1 MTNFLNPVSVFSAVL
16 ALVACAAA
24 IHHVLRV
31 GRLKRSLGAKFSGTA
46 PAALSAGSS
55 TRRVAALS
63 VTGVATSA
71 TPRAAERHAVQVG
84 ALRVPAL
91 SGRDSQFDLSQL
103 PLSAIYRRP
112 GLTRGAV
119 RSERRLAVVR

>member
-1 MTNFLNPVSVFSAVL
+1 MTSFLNPVSVFSAVL

-31 GRLKRSLGAKFSGTA
+31 GRLKRALGEKFSGTA
-46 PAALSAGSS
+46 SAALDAGSS

-71 TPRAAERHAVQVG
+71 TLRAAERHALHVG
-84 ALRVPAL
+84 ALRVPAF
-91 SGRDSQFDLSQL
+91 SGRDSQFDLSQS

-112 GLTRGAV
+112 GLTRGAM
-119 RSERRLAVVR
+119 RTERRLVVVR